1 MHVLQGP
8 WHYDANNDD
17 EGKKELRSRL
27 IGEKNVNTIT
37 TILLEKHEAC
47 TLGHQQIQQQQQE
60 TEKERLKRA
69 AREFKALL
77 ESFVCAALGRRHGE
91 GVQGAAEEAQQAA
104 PGATNRRN
112 SRSGAT

>member
-37 TILLEKHEAC
+37 TILLEKREAMVV
-47 TLGHQQIQQQQQE
+47 GQQQIQQ
-60 TEKERLKRA
+60 KE
-69 AREFKALL
+69 
-77 ESFVCAALGRRHGE
+77 
-91 GVQGAAEEAQQAA
+91 QGAEK
-104 PGATNRRN
+104 
-112 SRSGAT
+112 